1 MENKDVLKYIVTF
14 FAALVLAF
22 VLIFEE
28 SKDERTI
35 YEGVYFTDR
44 FEQKEYTK
52 VKELQEENNNK
63 DIVGYL
69 TIPGTNISEPV
80 LQSDDNEFYL
90 SHGINKNKNIVGSVY
105 LDYRVK
111 INEGKKN
118 LIYSH
123 NSSSLTVPFKELE
136 KYYDEDFYKEHQFIF
151 LEDTNSKQRY
161 QIFSVFVETKDW
173 SYMKVDFSNED
184 FLSHIK
190 TLKEKSWYD
199 TGVTIEES
207 DEVLILQTC
216 SHHKKYSKYKNKYLL
231 VIAKKV

>member
-14 FAALVLAF
+14 FVVLVLAF

-28 SKDERTI
+28 SKDKRTI
-35 YEGVYFTDR
+35 YEGVYFADR

-69 TIPGTNISEPV
+69 NIPGTNISEPV

-90 SHGINKNKNIVGSVY
+90 SHGINKKKNIVGSVY

-199 TGVTIEES
+199 TGVTVEES

-216 SHHKKYSKYKNKYLL
+216 SHHKKYTKYKNKYLL

>member
-14 FAALVLAF
+14 FVALVLAF

-35 YEGVYFTDR
+35 YEGVYFADR

-52 VKELQEENNNK
+52 VKKLQEENNNK

>member
-14 FAALVLAF
+14 FVALVLAF

-35 YEGVYFTDR
+35 YEGVYFADR

-123 NSSSLTVPFKELE
+123 NSSSLIVPFKELE

>member
-14 FAALVLAF
+14 FVALVLAF

-35 YEGVYFTDR
+35 YEGVYFADR

-52 VKELQEENNNK
+52 VKKLQEENNNK

-123 NSSSLTVPFKELE
+123 NSSSLIVPFKELE

-199 TGVTIEES
+199 TGVTVEES

>member
-14 FAALVLAF
+14 FVALVLAF

-35 YEGVYFTDR
+35 YEGVYFADR

-52 VKELQEENNNK
+52 VKKLQEENNNK

-173 SYMKVDFSNED
+173 SYMKVAFSNED

>member
-14 FAALVLAF
+14 FVVLVLAF

-35 YEGVYFTDR
+35 YEGVYFADR

-184 FLSHIK
+184 FFSHIK

>member
-14 FAALVLAF
+14 FVVLVLAF

-35 YEGVYFTDR
+35 YEGVYFADR
-44 FEQKEYTK
+44 FEQKEYAK

-184 FLSHIK
+184 FFSHIK

-199 TGVTIEES
+199 TSVTIEES

>member
-14 FAALVLAF
+14 FVALVLAF

-35 YEGVYFTDR
+35 YEGVYFADR

-52 VKELQEENNNK
+52 VKKLQEENNNK

-123 NSSSLTVPFKELE
+123 NSSSLIVPFKELE

>member
-14 FAALVLAF
+14 FATLVLAF

-35 YEGVYFTDR
+35 YEGVYFADR

-80 LQSDDNEFYL
+80 LQSDDNKFYL

>member
-14 FAALVLAF
+14 FVALVLAF

-35 YEGVYFTDR
+35 YKGVYFADR

-123 NSSSLTVPFKELE
+123 NSSSLIVPFKELE

>member
-14 FAALVLAF
+14 FVVLVLAF

-35 YEGVYFTDR
+35 YEGVYFADR

-52 VKELQEENNNK
+52 VKKLQEENNNK

-199 TGVTIEES
+199 TGVTVEES

-216 SHHKKYSKYKNKYLL
+216 SHHKKYTKYKNKYLL

>member
-1 MENKDVLKYIVTF
+1 MGNKDVLKYIVTF
-14 FAALVLAF
+14 FIVLVLAF

-28 SKDERTI
+28 SKDKRTI
-35 YEGVYFTDR
+35 YEGVYFADR

-90 SHGINKNKNIVGSVY
+90 SHGINKKKNIVGSVY

-199 TGVTIEES
+199 TGVTVEES

-216 SHHKKYSKYKNKYLL
+216 SHHKKYTKYKNKYLL

>member
-14 FAALVLAF
+14 FVALVLAF

-35 YEGVYFTDR
+35 YEGVYFADR

-52 VKELQEENNNK
+52 VKKLQEENNNK

-123 NSSSLTVPFKELE
+123 NSSSLIVPFKELE

-199 TGVTIEES
+199 TGVTVEES

-216 SHHKKYSKYKNKYLL
+216 SHHKKYTKYKNKYLL